1 MKKKRNMSIKA
12 KLLGIIIPVMVAIVV
27 VLVLVAYEMSS
38 GIIGNYSENLLESSV
53 DNQAN
58 EIESWLNKNIAGI
71 KSAKKAI
78 EQLKPDNE
86 EMQNIL
92 DGYYGFDENYPG
104 GIYIADSNGKLMKA
118 SESDKSESDVT
129 GSVWYKEGLTRVNPK
144 VGSAYKNSKGENVI
158 SASAMINDG
167 SENVRVISADMT
179 LDRVAIIVNSF
190 IEMKHAEAVLVD
202 KNTGVIIANRDSELI
217 SQKIGDGKQSDY
229 YKQLAKKVTAKK
241 YDSTTLDGNMTVFK
255 EVDGTDW
262 LLVSYIPKSVIMS
275 DIAHLRMVMI
285 VISVVCILLL
295 CVLIERVIHIVIKPV
310 KKMTKIITQMSSGDF
325 TVTMD
330 VKGNDEIAVMGYSV
344 KKFIEN
350 MKQMIKEMGS
360 ISGKLKEQADSSK
373 EVSSEMN
380 SAASIQSQ
388 SMGEL
393 NTTVDQLSL
402 SVNEI
407 AENATQLAGVASD
420 SRVKQKMNETVA
432 ISEKGRQDMERV
444 SIALESIEESIH
456 NLEAAVNKVGN
467 ASGEI
472 VQIINLIGEIADETN
487 LLSLNASIEA
497 ARAGEA
503 GKGFAVVASEIGKL
517 ANNSTESVANITALI
532 TEINNLVGDA
542 VRQASGSAEDISGSA
557 DLIHTAVD
565 TFDVIFKNI
574 QDTGALISE
583 MAGKINEVDE
593 VATNVAAISEEQA
606 ASSDEILATSES
618 MLQQAKNISKNS
630 EAVEDEAENLAMSA
644 VQLEN
649 QVQQFRI

>member
-71 KSAKKAI
+71 KSAKKTI

-92 DGYYGFDENYPG
+92 DGYYGFDENYPD
-104 GIYIADSNGKLMKA
+104 GIYIADSNGNLMKA

-167 SENVRVISADMT
+167 SGNVSVISADMT

-295 CVLIERVIHIVIKPV
+295 CVLIERVTHIVIKPV

-350 MKQMIKEMGS
+350 MKQMIKEMGMEDQCVITSVSLDYLKRVKEAEPELKTGYILAAAYGSYYKNEFVDFIS
-360 ISGKLKEQADSSK
+360 IRSSLVTKKQIQAAHEYGKAIHVWTVNSRSEIEQMALMGVDNIITDYPTRAK
-373 EVSSEMN
+373 EVLY
-380 SAASIQSQ
+380 QP
-388 SMGEL
+388 
-393 NTTVDQLSL
+393 D
-402 SVNEI
+402 
-407 AENATQLAGVASD
+407 VA
-420 SRVKQKMNETVA
+420 K
-432 ISEKGRQDMERV
+432 
-444 SIALESIEESIH
+444 
-456 NLEAAVNKVGN
+456 
-467 ASGEI
+467 
-472 VQIINLIGEIADETN
+472 N
-487 LLSLNASIEA
+487 LLTYI
-497 ARAGEA
+497 
-503 GKGFAVVASEIGKL
+503 
-517 ANNSTESVANITALI
+517 
-532 TEINNLVGDA
+532 
-542 VRQASGSAEDISGSA
+542 RQ
-557 DLIHTAVD
+557 VM
-565 TFDVIFKNI
+565 K
-574 QDTGALISE
+574 
-583 MAGKINEVDE
+583 
-593 VATNVAAISEEQA
+593 
-606 ASSDEILATSES
+606 
-618 MLQQAKNISKNS
+618 
-630 EAVEDEAENLAMSA
+630 
-644 VQLEN
+644 
-649 QVQQFRI
+649 

>member
-71 KSAKKAI
+71 KSAKKTI

-92 DGYYGFDENYPG
+92 DGYYGFDENYPD
-104 GIYIADSNGKLMKA
+104 GIYIADSNGNLIKA

-167 SENVRVISADMT
+167 SGNVSVISADMT

-262 LLVSYIPKSVIMS
+262 LLISYIPRSVIMS

-295 CVLIERVIHIVIKPV
+295 CVLIERVTHIVIKPV

-420 SRVKQKMNETVA
+420 TKEDSSLVKQKMNETVA

-444 SIALESIEESIH
+444 SSALESIEESIH

-503 GKGFAVVASEIGKL
+503 GKGFAVVASQIGKL
-517 ANNSTESVANITALI
+517 ADESAQS
-532 TEINNLVGDA
+532 A
-542 VRQASGSAEDISGSA
+542 VNTRNMIM
-557 DLIHTAVD
+557 TV
-565 TFDVIFKNI
+565 
-574 QDTGALISE
+574 
-583 MAGKINEVDE
+583 INEVESGTNTAQRTAETLEE
-593 VATNVAAISEEQA
+593 VVQGVGQIADVTEEAEELAKTQAEAMRQAEAALNQISEVVQSNSATAEE
-606 ASSDEILATSES
+606 SSATSEELS
-618 MLQQAKNISKNS
+618 AQS
-630 EAVEDEAENLAMSA
+630 EGLKDLVGKFQLDAV
-644 VQLEN
+644 
-649 QVQQFRI
+649 